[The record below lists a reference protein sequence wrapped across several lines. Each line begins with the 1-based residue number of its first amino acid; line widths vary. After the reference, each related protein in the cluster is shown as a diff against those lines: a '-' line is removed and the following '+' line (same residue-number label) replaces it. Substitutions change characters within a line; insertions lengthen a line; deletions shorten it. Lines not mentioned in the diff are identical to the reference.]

1 MKSTILTITL
11 LLTAMSAFSQQE
23 KKTSIELNDRTKF
36 VEVTPRRQLLND
48 TIYHMNSGFRINPE
62 FDVERIGD
70 EDYVIF
76 TYPNFNYNGKQAV
89 RDISTLQNLTADSLV
104 VNAVHKELIER
115 VNDTLTIA
123 INGKTFAMKKTEFDL
138 VKQTTYYSVSFK
150 KWKNYNFSSGLMT
163 VPFKLRPKLND
174 STEFNLT
181 TDITLGGYFGLTKRI
196 SSSKRNYITIPAT
209 LGISY
214 ININDNNTTNVK
226 KDNSI
231 GVVPGI
237 TWSTGIIFQIEDFNI
252 GFVLG
257 QDYASSV
264 GNKWIYN
271 GKTWYSFAIG
281 YNFLTQK

>member
-1 MKSTILTITL
+1 MKQTILTITL
-11 LLTAMSAFSQQE
+11 LSIAMSAFSQQE
-23 KKTSIELNDRTKF
+23 KKTSVELNDRTKF
-36 VEVTPRRQLLND
+36 VEVTPRLQILDD

-62 FDVERIGD
+62 YDVERIGY

-76 TYPNFNYNGKQAV
+76 TYPNFNNGRQVV
-89 RDISTLQNLTADSLV
+89 RDISNLQNFTADSSV
-104 VNAVHKELIER
+104 TNPVNKELVTR
-115 VNDTLTIA
+115 VNDTLTLA
-123 INGKTFAMKKTEFDL
+123 INGKTFAMKKSEFDL

-163 VPFKLRPKLND
+163 VPFKLRPKVND

-181 TDITLGGYFGLTKRI
+181 TDITLGGYFGITKRI

-209 LGISY
+209 LGLSY
-214 ININDNNTTNVK
+214 ININDNNTSNVK

-237 TWSTGIIFQIEDFNI
+237 TWSTGIIFQLHDFNI

-264 GNKWIYN
+264 GDKWIYN

>member
-1 MKSTILTITL
+1 MRKIILIISL
-11 LLTAMSAFSQQE
+11 LLVAISLFSQQE
-23 KKTSIELNDRTKF
+23 KKTSIEFNDRTKF

-62 FDVERIGD
+62 YDIERIAN

-76 TYPNFNYNGKQAV
+76 TYPNFSYNGKQIV
-89 RDISTLQNLTADSLV
+89 RDISGLEKMKADSIIL
-104 VNAVHKELIER
+104 NPFHKELITK
-115 VNDTLTIA
+115 VNDTLVIA
-123 INGKTFAMKKTEFDL
+123 INGKTFAIKKTEFDL
-138 VKQTTYYSVSFK
+138 VKQTTYYSVSFN
-150 KWKNYNFSSGLMT
+150 KWKNYNFSSGIMT
-163 VPFKLRPKLND
+163 VPFKLRPKVND

-196 SSSKRNYITIPAT
+196 SSSRRNYITIPAT
-209 LGISY
+209 LGLSY
-214 ININDNNTTNVK
+214 ININDNNTSNVK

-237 TWSTGIIFQIEDFNI
+237 SWSSGIIFQMQDFNI
-252 GFVLG
+252 GVVLG

-264 GNKWIYN
+264 GDKWIYN

>member
-11 LLTAMSAFSQQE
+11 LLTAVSAFSQQE
-23 KKTSIELNDRTKF
+23 KKTSIKLNDRTKF
-36 VEVTPRRQLLND
+36 VEITPSRQLLND
-48 TIYHMNSGFRINPE
+48 TIYHMNSGFRIDPE

-76 TYPNFNYNGKQAV
+76 TYPDFKYNGIQLV
-89 RDISTLQNLTADSLV
+89 RDISSLRNMKADSLV
-104 VNAVHKELIER
+104 VNSVHKELIER
-115 VNDTLTIA
+115 INDSLTIA

-138 VKQTTYYSVSFK
+138 VNQTIYYSISFK
-150 KWKNYNFSSGLMT
+150 EWENYNFSSGLMT
-163 VPFKLRPKLND
+163 VPFKLRGKLND

-181 TDITLGGYFGLTKRI
+181 TDITIGGYFGITKRI
-196 SSSKRNYITIPAT
+196 SPSRRNYITIPAT

-214 ININDNNTTNVK
+214 ININDNNTSNVK
-226 KDNSI
+226 EDNTI

-237 TWSTGIIFQIEDFNI
+237 TWSTGIIFQLEDFNI

-271 GKTWYSFAIG
+271 GQRWYSFAIG